1 MRNSCL
7 TGNFLIPEV
16 PLNAYNFHFYS
27 NHCIDAYWPVDDSNY
42 NNMFAPESQIF
53 VVWWRRSKYSSA
65 DDSCAN
71 VLWCLLLLVH
81 TSNWNPVLDISSFSI
96 TLLLILVVVNQRL
109 PAHRADCLPV
119 HEIDDSMGWY
129 LDTFLLGGAIMQLI
143 LGKLHLASHFSTQAT
158 WAAWSLEALQPGST
172 NFRQKSVNYLAGR
185 SSNHSLLTRMRS
197 EPALQA
203 RRARDRWGRRPSG
216 CPPPPAAGAPGAPFS
231 SGPAKSQDNLTF
243 NIWKGDQGMYFGTLT
258 SSEDIGLTDIP
269 PSSSWKLTLRFSN
282 IE

>member
-27 NHCIDAYWPVDDSNY
+27 NHWCMLIVDQLSWWY
-42 NNMFAPESQIF
+42 KNMFAPESQIF
-53 VVWWRRSKYSSA
+53 RCLMAKVQIQFCWRQLRKCPMMPPPPRPHLQLQLLHHPPPHPRRRQPTPPCTQGRLP
-65 DDSCAN
+65 SCAWDR
-71 VLWCLLLLVH
+71 WC
-81 TSNWNPVLDISSFSI
+81 NWMISRHISTGQF
-96 TLLLILVVVNQRL
+96 
-109 PAHRADCLPV
+109 
-119 HEIDDSMGWY
+119 
-129 LDTFLLGGAIMQLI
+129 I
-143 LGKLHLASHFSTQAT
+143 LGKLHLASHLSAQST
-158 WAAWSLEALQPGST
+158 WAAWSLVALQPGST
-172 NFRQKSVNYLAGR
+172 NFRQNSVNWDIWQGDPQTT
-185 SSNHSLLTRMRS
+185 HKLLTRVRG

-216 CPPPPAAGAPGAPFS
+216 CPPPQAAGAPGASFS

-269 PSSSWKLTLRFSN
+269 PSSSWKLTLRFTN